1 MSIVNDL
8 LQQANEDAEL
18 NQDMNIATKGG
29 GGVLY
34 PEGYAFARLVEYV
47 EMGSHRTEYK
57 GEVKAAQPMAKL
69 GFALWGE
76 GYQQED
82 GSPGMIRT
90 YEFALST
97 NEKAK
102 AFKLFKKLNYKGTA
116 KRFAQ
121 LLNEGF
127 LLKIVHTKPADANSK
142 PRATIDLEGFLP
154 PTDPVSKQPY
164 AIPNAPDDVFRLFL
178 WQKPTKAQWDSLFVD
193 GKFDNGDSKNY
204 VQEKILKATDFPGS
218 ALEALLGGGSAGI
231 PSLAVP
237 SAQPEVAS
245 VPVVAAPALPDVPFD
260 GGVPSTM
267 VVPEVPATVAEP
279 APVAVPAAVAV
290 PALVVPNLP
299 NVPAVPTV

>member
-47 EMGSHRTEYK
+47 EMGSHRTEYA

-102 AFKLFKKLNYKGTA
+102 AFKLFKKLNYKGTS
-116 KRFAQ
+116 KTFAQ
-121 LLNEGF
+121 LLNETY
-127 LLKIVHTKPADANSK
+127 LLKVVHTKPKDATAK

-154 PTDPVSKQPY
+154 PTDPVTKAPY
-164 AIPNAPDDVFRLFL
+164 SIPAAPDDLFKLFL
-178 WQKPTKAQWDSLFVD
+178 WVKPTKAMWDSLFVEGKYDD
-193 GKFDNGDSKNY
+193 GASKNFI
-204 VQEKILKATDFPGS
+204 QERCLAATDYPGS
-218 ALEALLGGGSAGI
+218 ALEALLSGGVAAL

-237 SAQPEVAS
+237 AVPQQPPS
-245 VPVVAAPALPDVPFD
+245 VPSADAPSNTDVPFD
-260 GGVPSTM
+260 GGVPTTL
-267 VVPEVPATVAEP
+267 PQATP
-279 APVAVPAAVAV
+279 MQVPAAVAV
-290 PALVVPNLP
+290 PAVPQGIPAMP
-299 NVPAVPTV
+299 NIPAVPSLPSVPTVG